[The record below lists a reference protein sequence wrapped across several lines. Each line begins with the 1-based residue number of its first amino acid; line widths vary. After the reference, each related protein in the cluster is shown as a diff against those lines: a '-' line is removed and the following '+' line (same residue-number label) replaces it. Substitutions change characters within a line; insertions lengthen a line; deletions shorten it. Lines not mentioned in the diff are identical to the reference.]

1 MRRDTKQVI
10 VYFIMLSFLLPYDF
24 VSNSLNNIIGT
35 IFNEYF
41 FAGFPLYVF
50 LPFSFKYKRSRGGL
64 DKLQRL
70 VLIFTITILFFT
82 NILPGL
88 SKLIGLGG
96 YNIRLAYLFN
106 FINGII
112 ISYYFM
118 IIKPEISFIKK
129 ILKYIIFFGFILSIT
144 GIIQYFL
151 KISIIP
157 NFNPDS
163 FDRLFIFI
171 FISPVD
177 CLPFLLVPFVFS
189 CVFLLKNE
197 KFDLKLFIAF
207 ITIWIAILLTW
218 SRWGV
223 AISFIVFLFI
233 ILTLVKNKANFI
245 LIAITIGVLIILL
258 LNNLNSQISS
268 RGQGDRLNSNSNLIV
283 RVYLWGLGLSAIYE
297 SPIWGY
303 GFGDHSDEMFIGEAK
318 FFFLDETS
326 KFNMTNVNHQSVHQF
341 LIDYC
346 LSLGVL
352 FLIPLFIMLFSTLK
366 YTIRSHSKKK
376 YLFYEV
382 ELSIFY
388 ATLAIIIFG
397 MQNQIGP
404 FYFFFIFFSIVNLL
418 SKLKLELT

>member
-157 NFNPDS
+157 
-163 FDRLFIFI
+163 
-171 FISPVD
+171 ISIPIA
-177 CLPFLLVPFVFS
+177 LIVFS
-189 CVFLLKNE
+189 
-197 KFDLKLFIAF
+197 
-207 ITIWIAILLTW
+207 
-218 SRWGV
+218 
-223 AISFIVFLFI
+223 FLF
-233 ILTLVKNKANFI
+233 
-245 LIAITIGVLIILL
+245 
-258 LNNLNSQISS
+258 S
-268 RGQGDRLNSNSNLIV
+268 
-283 RVYLWGLGLSAIYE
+283 
-297 SPIWGY
+297 
-303 GFGDHSDEMFIGEAK
+303 
-318 FFFLDETS
+318 
-326 KFNMTNVNHQSVHQF
+326 
-341 LIDYC
+341 
-346 LSLGVL
+346 
-352 FLIPLFIMLFSTLK
+352 
-366 YTIRSHSKKK
+366 
-376 YLFYEV
+376 
-382 ELSIFY
+382 
-388 ATLAIIIFG
+388 
-397 MQNQIGP
+397 
-404 FYFFFIFFSIVNLL
+404 
-418 SKLKLELT
+418 